1 MKNKFLIVPYL
12 LFAIAIGMLA
22 YRHFVLKAE
31 FLPVITNDTWKLEV
45 TVDAEELASNKVIK
59 LNIPS
64 TLSKARIIQEG
75 YSQTVQG
82 MTVYESNGIRTLVWS
97 NRGVENS
104 IPEKAFN
111 YSVVL
116 QQGTSGIEIP
126 SNLSQ
131 LSVDLVADFPDYQ
144 PELLT
149 KYIREIKQAKKN
161 VALELGECFAKSKC
175 LESNTGITKSIS
187 IRKKAILLVNVLRQ
201 NNFKAAIARG
211 FYPEK
216 PTKDTNFI
224 YWVRAEKEQKTY
236 NVFLDSEISNGQ
248 QVLFWDFLDELNQ
261 ISNPVNMHYSMLP
274 DENYNFLKPQ
284 KEVLHSKFF
293 DLISLHDLPAS
304 VQVVYRVMLLIPL
317 GALIV
322 AFTRII
328 IGVSAFGTFMS
339 VLVALSFNQVGLK
352 VGLSL
357 LLIMIV
363 AGLIFRGLMSKMRL
377 LSVARISCTLIFVIM
392 SIAVI
397 SKISWNFNLVE
408 GFSATLFPI
417 IVISMIIER
426 MSIMIEEAGIK
437 PTIKNLINTII
448 MSSIIHLIMTT
459 KIVQYWSFSF
469 WEMHIV
475 IMGLLMLIGR
485 YNGYRLSELFRFR
498 NLVNK

>member
-22 YRHFVLKAE
+22 YRHFVLKAK
-31 FLPVITNDTWKLEV
+31 FLPVITNDTWKLDV
-45 TVDAEELASNKVIK
+45 TVDAEELASAKVIK

-64 TLSKARIIQEG
+64 SLTKAKIIQEG

-82 MTVYESNGIRTLVWS
+82 LTVFESNGIRTLVWS
-97 NRGVENS
+97 NRSTDNS
-104 IPEKAFN
+104 IPEKAFS
-111 YSVVL
+111 YSTVL
-116 QQGTSGIEIP
+116 QQGTNGIEIP
-126 SNLSQ
+126 ANLSQ
-131 LSVDLVADFPDYQ
+131 LSVDLVTDYPGYD
-144 PELLT
+144 PELIG
-149 KYIREIKQAKKN
+149 KFIREIKQDN
-161 VALELGECFAKSKC
+161 HNFALELGECFADNEC
-175 LESNTGITKSIS
+175 LVANTGISKSLS
-187 IRKKAILLVNVLRQ
+187 MRKKAILLLNILRQ
-201 NNFKAAIARG
+201 QNYQAAVARG
-211 FYPEK
+211 FFPEK
-216 PTKDTNFI
+216 PTKDTSFI
-224 YWVRAEKEQKTY
+224 YWVRAEKDQKVY
-236 NVFLDSEISNGQ
+236 NVFLDSEIRSGQ

-261 ISNPVNMHYSMLP
+261 VPHSVKMQYSILP

-284 KEVLHSKFF
+284 KEVIHSKFF

-352 VGLSL
+352 VGLLL

-363 AGLIFRGLMSKMRL
+363 AGLMFRGLMSKMRL

-397 SKISWNFNLVE
+397 SKISWSFNFVE

-417 IVISMIIER
+417 IVISMMIER
-426 MSIMIEEAGIK
+426 MSIMIEEAGIR

-448 MSSIIHLIMTT
+448 MSSVIHLVMSL

-475 IMGLLMLIGR
+475 TMALLMLIGR